1 MKREHLYSKSKH
13 ECARECI
20 AYKCINRPTAGK
32 RLTRKCT
39 TRPTSGNRM
48 TRPTAGKC
56 MTLSTM
62 WGHFGPDK
70 QRTPEVFTGLWE
82 RSILDCLPHTTHNTQ
97 PDYLPQAHTDTEIDK
112 GGDIGRGG
120 EKKGCKSKSSSAK
133 T

>member
-1 MKREHLYSKSKH
+1 
-13 ECARECI
+13 
-20 AYKCINRPTAGK
+20 
-32 RLTRKCT
+32 
-39 TRPTSGNRM
+39 M

-82 RSILDCLPHTTHNTQ
+82 RSILDCLPHTHNTQ
-97 PDYLPQAHTDTEIDK
+97 PDYLLQAHTDTEIDK
-112 GGDIGRGG
+112 GRDRGG
-120 EKKGCKSKSSSAK
+120 EEGKKECKSKSSSAK